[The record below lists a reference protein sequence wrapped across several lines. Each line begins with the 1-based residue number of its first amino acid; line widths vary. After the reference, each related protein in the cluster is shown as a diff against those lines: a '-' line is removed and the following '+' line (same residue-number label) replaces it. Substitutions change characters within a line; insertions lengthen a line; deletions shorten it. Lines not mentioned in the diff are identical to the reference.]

1 MGEMELICFKMIAG
15 AGEARTNFIN
25 AIEESKKGNMDEAQ
39 VMIEQG
45 DMAFNEG
52 HLAHAQL
59 LQKEAAGTKTEINLL
74 LMHAEDQLMCSE
86 SFRFIALELIELY
99 KRDIER
105 V

>member
-1 MGEMELICFKMIAG
+1 MELICFKMIAG

-25 AIEESKKGNMDEAQ
+25 AIEESKKGNFEEAQ
-39 VMIEQG
+39 EMIANG

-59 LQKEAAGTKTEINLL
+59 LQKEAGGNKTEINLL
-74 LMHAEDQLMCSE
+74 LLHAEDQLMCSE

-99 KRDIER
+99 KKDCNRI
-105 V
+105 